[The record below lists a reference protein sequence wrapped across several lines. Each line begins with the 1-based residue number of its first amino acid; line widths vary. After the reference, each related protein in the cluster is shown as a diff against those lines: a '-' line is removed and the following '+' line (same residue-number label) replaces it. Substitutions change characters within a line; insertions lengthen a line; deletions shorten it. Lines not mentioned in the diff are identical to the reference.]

1 MRNLFILFIL
11 MLMASSSYAQ
21 ILGGAGV
28 CHTNGDP
35 DGITALQT
43 QDVRAEC
50 LVAWDTANNALYVYE
65 YDKTVNNRW
74 TQVPLSQVTDTD
86 TRVDSI
92 SVDATNL
99 ILHIRDMKTGV
110 MTGTTRTIP
119 LISVAPVRN
128 VTAGNGISVSNTSGT
143 FQITASDI
151 SNTNEGTLGV
161 AIGGES
167 SSVIT
172 SNTSGATGVTIN
184 ASGMVTLTETANAN
198 GGSITIGVPAQ
209 TLSVANTTN
218 PALNISNATSPI
230 TFTAGAGIASITG
243 SGGNTITFVATDQS
257 ASNELQ
263 SLSFTTTADSVN
275 LNILSSTGV
284 RFVKGT
290 GITFSSTGTQLAI
303 SAVDASVSNE
313 GSLSVEAGSGTSSI
327 IRSNTSGSSDI
338 TLNAGNGLSISEDT
352 NTENITITNTMFPS
366 NAYDNVDQA
375 KTTGGLTVGQYFY
388 ASVANSMGVV
398 PGTLIRVSY

>member
-161 AIGGES
+161 GNGGES

-184 ASGMVTLTETANAN
+184 ASGMVTLTEAANAN

-243 SGGNTITFVATDQS
+243 SGENTITFVATDQS

-263 SLSFTTTADSVN
+263 SLTFATTADSVN
-275 LNILSSTGV
+275 LNISSSTGV

-290 GITFSSTGTQLAI
+290 GITFSSTGTELAI

-313 GSLSVEAGSGTSSI
+313 GSLSVQGGTLTTSI
-327 IRSNTSGSSDI
+327 IRSNTSGSTDVTIS
-338 TLNAGNGLSISEDT
+338 AGNGISLGESG
-352 NTENITITNTMFPS
+352 NTITVTNSMFPAGAG
-366 NAYDNVDQA
+366 AYGSIA
-375 KTTGGLTVGQYFY
+375 EATTAGLSAGDYFY
-388 ASVANSMGVV
+388 ASTTNSMGAI
-398 PGTLIRVSY
+398 PGTLIRIPF